1 MRYLTRVEVL
11 YVENRANR
19 WLRFAQPLKER
30 ILDDSCRHVFFTPE
44 SRFGLIDWKANAY
57 GTTAW
62 RVDILRCVNANE
74 RASQIKG
81 VSPGAEI
88 LLRASGE
95 QKVKQVL
102 LLVDLIEAAGFSP
115 TLVSRD
121 YWRCVHN
128 RLSVNEPPPV
138 LRAETHEAFRRR
150 REPTP

>member
-30 ILDDSCRHVFFTPE
+30 ILDDSRRHVFFTPE

-88 LLRASGE
+88 LLRASGTE
-95 QKVKQVL
+95 PL
-102 LLVDLIEAAGFSP
+102 LRLYAEAASP
-115 TLVSRD
+115 ELVSDILTRGESF
-121 YWRCVHN
+121 V
-128 RLSVNEPPPV
+128 SS
-138 LRAETHEAFRRR
+138 AA
-150 REPTP
+150 